1 VSTGNLNEQTAHVYG
16 DHCLLTSNRSVMADI
31 NRIFN
36 FLESPKS
43 GIEPLRLCQT
53 LMVCPTNMR
62 REITALINRE
72 IKNAKAKKEA
82 SIILKLNSLSDADLI
97 EKLYEAAHAGVS
109 VKMIVRGIFCAAI
122 ENTKFKRPIA
132 AISIVDEY
140 LEHARVIIFHND
152 GKEKVY
158 ISSADWMV
166 RNLDHRVE
174 AAVPVLDKNIAEEL
188 KDLLNI
194 QLKDNVKARWLDNH
208 LSNHYVSGNEEH
220 KVRSQI
226 EIYNYLHQKTL
237 QVSEVVLEETQ
248 SLKGITT
255 D

>member
-1 VSTGNLNEQTAHVYG
+1 
-16 DHCLLTSNRSVMADI
+16 
-31 NRIFN
+31 
-36 FLESPKS
+36 
-43 GIEPLRLCQT
+43 
-53 LMVCPTNMR
+53 
-62 REITALINRE
+62 
-72 IKNAKAKKEA
+72 
-82 SIILKLNSLSDADLI
+82 
-97 EKLYEAAHAGVS
+97 
-109 VKMIVRGIFCAAI
+109 
-122 ENTKFKRPIA
+122 
-132 AISIVDEY
+132 
-140 LEHARVIIFHND
+140 
-152 GKEKVY
+152 
-158 ISSADWMV
+158 
-166 RNLDHRVE
+166 
-174 AAVPVLDKNIAEEL
+174 VLDKNIAEEL